1 MTHRERLAPVDNAW
15 LRMERD
21 TNRMMIVGVLVL
33 EGRVAPEQ
41 VARILDERLRPFRRF
56 HQRVVE
62 DLTGRTWQD
71 DEKFDI
77 RHHVKRARLPRPAD
91 KRALQQYV
99 SDMASQP
106 LDMDRPL
113 WQYHVIED
121 FQGDTVLLGRYHH
134 SMADGIALIRVL
146 LSMTEDIEGNTLPAP
161 EIERPAEHH
170 EEGSGS
176 LLETIFHPLSEAVE
190 GSLRFSSK
198 LWHRYQSLIDHPS
211 QAKDYARIAGG
222 VAAELLH
229 LALLPDD
236 SRTRFKGKPGL
247 DKRVAWTDPLGLPEV
262 KAVGRVLGCSVN
274 DVLLAAVSGALRAYL
289 LEKGDDPTGV
299 ELRAMIPVN
308 LRKETDKM
316 SMGNRFGL
324 VALELPV
331 GYANPLARLY
341 EVKRRM
347 EALKGSFEPPVS
359 YGLLMFS
366 GIAPKLVQDMLL
378 DMLANK
384 TTAVMTNVPG
394 PQQARYFCGAKMK
407 QSMFWVPQSGDIGMG
422 VSILSYDGQVQ
433 FGLITDA
440 GLVPDPERVIE
451 RFKPEFE
458 KLLYVVL
465 MEPWDSPVSAADFER
480 KLAAVEMAERA
491 ATPSVPRTA
500 RKART
505 VRAAGAAKPPVAKRS
520 AAPAK
525 ARTAQRGKAGAAPVA
540 KPAKGSAARIPKRFR
555 GLA

>member
-33 EGRVAPEQ
+33 EGRVAPET
-41 VARILDERLRPFRRF
+41 VAQILDERLRPFRRF
-56 HQRVVE
+56 HQRVIG
-62 DLTGRTWQD
+62 DLTGRVWQD

-77 RHHVKRARLPRPAD
+77 RHHVKRARLPKPAD
-91 KRALQQYV
+91 KTALQRYV

-121 FQGDTVLLGRYHH
+121 FEGDTVLLGRYHH
-134 SMADGIALIRVL
+134 SLADGIALIKVL
-146 LSMTEDIEGNTLPAP
+146 LSMTEDAEGNSVPVP
-161 EIERPAEHH
+161 EIEVRRAPEDEEH
-170 EEGSGS
+170 GGF
-176 LLETIFHPLSEAVE
+176 LESIFHPLSEAME
-190 GSLRFSSK
+190 ESMRLSSK
-198 LWHRYQSLIDHPS
+198 IWHGYQSLVDNPS
-211 QAKDYARIAGG
+211 QARDYARIAGG

-236 SRTRFKGKPGL
+236 SRTRYKGKPGI

-289 LEKGDDPTGV
+289 VEKGDDPTGV

-308 LRKETDKM
+308 LRKETDKLT
-316 SMGNRFGL
+316 MGNRFGL

-366 GIAPKLVQDMLL
+366 GIAPKVVQDKLL

-394 PQQARYFCGAKMK
+394 PQQARYFAGAKLK
-407 QSMFWVPQSGDIGMG
+407 QTMFWVPQSGDIGMG

-451 RFKPEFE
+451 RFRPEFE
-458 KLLYVVL
+458 KLLYIVL
-465 MEPWDSPVSAADFER
+465 MEPWDHPVSAAEFER
-480 KLAAVEMAERA
+480 KLAVAEESARPAAHAPSATKREPRKGAAQPSAANPGGAPTPRMRKLPGKTTPRRA
-491 ATPSVPRTA
+491 APKTQ
-500 RKART
+500 
-505 VRAAGAAKPPVAKRS
+505 
-520 AAPAK
+520 PA
-525 ARTAQRGKAGAAPVA
+525 V
-540 KPAKGSAARIPKRFR
+540 AARIPKRFR
-555 GLA
+555 ALS

>member
-1 MTHRERLAPVDNAW
+1 
-15 LRMERD
+15 
-21 TNRMMIVGVLVL
+21 
-33 EGRVAPEQ
+33 
-41 VARILDERLRPFRRF
+41 
-56 HQRVVE
+56 
-62 DLTGRTWQD
+62 
-71 DEKFDI
+71 
-77 RHHVKRARLPRPAD
+77 
-91 KRALQQYV
+91 
-99 SDMASQP
+99 
-106 LDMDRPL
+106 
-113 WQYHVIED
+113 
-121 FQGDTVLLGRYHH
+121 
-134 SMADGIALIRVL
+134 
-146 LSMTEDIEGNTLPAP
+146 
-161 EIERPAEHH
+161 
-170 EEGSGS
+170 
-176 LLETIFHPLSEAVE
+176 
-190 GSLRFSSK
+190 
-198 LWHRYQSLIDHPS
+198 
-211 QAKDYARIAGG
+211 
-222 VAAELLH
+222 
-229 LALLPDD
+229 
-236 SRTRFKGKPGL
+236 
-247 DKRVAWTDPLGLPEV
+247 
-262 KAVGRVLGCSVN
+262 
-274 DVLLAAVSGALRAYL
+274 
-289 LEKGDDPTGV
+289 
-299 ELRAMIPVN
+299 
-308 LRKETDKM
+308 M

-525 ARTAQRGKAGAAPVA
+525 ARTAQRGKSGAAPAA